1 MFHSL
6 YSKASR
12 QACDYYRDASLR
24 LRHLQPEVA
33 LGAVDCYRKPE
44 QGVLCYNFSIRK
56 HPTFK
61 YFLNGEFISDLKL
74 DSSDGIVS
82 AVEEK
87 LKSSLKEEL

>member
-44 QGVLCYNFSIRK
+44 QGGKFQK
-56 HPTFK
+56 TFF
-61 YFLNGEFISDLKL
+61 YRLLIG
-74 DSSDGIVS
+74 
-82 AVEEK
+82 
-87 LKSSLKEEL
+87 